1 MKKYIVIYNKNSRGR
16 KYSKNDLEK
25 IFSSHDLNS
34 EIFVTNEVKDV
45 DKIIKNYKNPK
56 EYIYCAIGGDGT
68 LNSLINALLMNNITN
83 PEVACIASGSG
94 SDFLRTFAMPTDIN
108 EALLRIK
115 SNQNYSVDV
124 SLIESKSKSKYFINV
139 LNYGFLAETVNLSEK
154 LPNIF
159 KRFRYPISFWLK
171 LITGKE
177 SIFRLNSNSYD
188 FHSNAFNVSI
198 CNGQFFGGG
207 WNISPKSSLQ
217 DGLLNIQI
225 FKVSKI
231 KAMKLFFLAKKGLH
245 LNDSDV
251 ILKKSDKI
259 SLKTNQPIEIDG
271 DFFDFG
277 PAEISVKKHSIQ
289 LKI

>member
-1 MKKYIVIYNKNSRGR
+1 MKTYIVIYNKNSRG
-16 KYSKNDLEK
+16 KNYTQKDLEK
-25 IFSSHDLNS
+25 IFSSHDLKS
-34 EIFVTNEVKDV
+34 KIFVTTDIKDV
-45 DKIIKNYKNPK
+45 DKIILDFKNTK
-56 EYIYCAIGGDGT
+56 EYIYCVIGGDGT
-68 LNSLINALLMNNITN
+68 LNSLRNALLMNNIIN

-94 SDFLRTFAMPTDIN
+94 SDFLRTFAMPSDIHQ
-108 EALLRIK
+108 AILRIK
-115 SNQNYSVDV
+115 NNQNYSIDT
-124 SLIESKSKSKYFINV
+124 SLIESKSNSRYFINV

-171 LITGKE
+171 LITGKQSLFSLKTNNYQFE
-177 SIFRLNSNSYD
+177 
-188 FHSNAFNVSI
+188 SNAFNVSI

-225 FKVSKI
+225 FKVTKI

-245 LNDSDV
+245 LTDQDV
-251 ILKKSDKI
+251 IVKKSDKI
-259 SLKTNQPIEIDG
+259 LLKTKQPIEIDG
-271 DFFDFG
+271 DFFDYG

>member
-1 MKKYIVIYNKNSRGR
+1 MKKYIVIYNKNSRGK
-16 KYSKNDLEK
+16 KYSKNELED
-25 IFSSHDLNS
+25 IFSLHDLNS
-34 EIFVTNEVKDV
+34 EIFITSEVNDV
-45 DKIIKNYKNPK
+45 DTIIKNYTNPK

-68 LNSLINALLMNNITN
+68 LNSLINSLLINNINN

-94 SDFLRTFAMPTDIN
+94 SDFLRTFAMPSDIHQ
-108 EALLRIK
+108 AILRIK
-115 SNQNYSVDV
+115 NNQNYSVDT
-124 SLIESKSKSKYFINV
+124 SLIKSNSNSRYFINV

-171 LITGKE
+171 LITGKQ
-177 SIFRLNSNSYD
+177 SFFKLKTNNYNFYSD
-188 FHSNAFNVSI
+188 AFNVSI

-245 LNDSDV
+245 LNDPDV

-259 SLKTNQPIEIDG
+259 LLESNQPIEIDG
-271 DFFDFG
+271 DFFDYG
-277 PAEISVKKHSIQ
+277 PAEISVKKRSIL

>member
-1 MKKYIVIYNKNSRGR
+1 MKTYIVIYNKNSRGK
-16 KYSKNDLEK
+16 KYSKKDLDI
-25 IFSSHDLNS
+25 IFSAHELNS
-34 EIFVTNEVKDV
+34 KIFVTNEIEDV
-45 DKIIKNYKNPK
+45 GKIIQKFKDPNK
-56 EYIYCAIGGDGT
+56 YIYCAIGGDGT
-68 LNSLINALLMNNITN
+68 LNSLINALLKNNIDN

-108 EALLRIK
+108 QAIIRIK
-115 SNQNYSVDV
+115 NNQNYDVDT
-124 SLIESKSKSKYFINV
+124 SLIESKSNSRYFINV

-154 LPNIF
+154 LPNIV

-171 LITGKE
+171 LLSGKE
-177 SIFRLNSNSYD
+177 TLFKLSTNSYEFD
-188 FHSNAFNVSI
+188 SNAFNVSI

-225 FKVSKI
+225 FKVTKI

-245 LNDSDV
+245 LTDPDV
-251 ILKKSDKI
+251 IVKKSDKI
-259 SLKTNQPIEIDG
+259 MLKSEQPIEIDG
-271 DFFDFG
+271 DFFDYG

>member
-1 MKKYIVIYNKNSRGR
+1 
-16 KYSKNDLEK
+16 
-25 IFSSHDLNS
+25 
-34 EIFVTNEVKDV
+34 
-45 DKIIKNYKNPK
+45 
-56 EYIYCAIGGDGT
+56 
-68 LNSLINALLMNNITN
+68 MNNIKN

-94 SDFLRTFAMPTDIN
+94 SDFLRTFAMPSDIN
-108 EALLRIK
+108 QALLRIK

-124 SLIESKSKSKYFINV
+124 SLIESKSNSKYFINV

-177 SIFRLNSNSYD
+177 SLIRLNTNTYD
-188 FHSNAFNVSI
+188 FDSNAFNVSI

-225 FKVSKI
+225 FKVTKI
-231 KAMKLFFLAKKGLH
+231 KAEVVFLAKKGLH
-245 LNDSDV
+245 LNDPDV
-251 ILKKSDKI
+251 IIKKSDKI

-271 DFFDFG
+271 DFLILGQQRFL
-277 PAEISVKKHSIQ
+277 
-289 LKI
+289 LKNTQYS

>member
-1 MKKYIVIYNKNSRGR
+1 
-16 KYSKNDLEK
+16 
-25 IFSSHDLNS
+25 
-34 EIFVTNEVKDV
+34 
-45 DKIIKNYKNPK
+45 
-56 EYIYCAIGGDGT
+56 
-68 LNSLINALLMNNITN
+68 MNNINN

-94 SDFLRTFAMPTDIN
+94 SDFLRTFAMPSDIN
-108 EALLRIK
+108 QALLRIK

-124 SLIESKSKSKYFINV
+124 SLIESKSNSRYFINV

-171 LITGKE
+171 LLTGKE
-177 SIFRLNSNSYD
+177 TFFNLKTNSYEFD
-188 FHSNAFNVSI
+188 AKAFNVSI

-245 LNDSDV
+245 LNDPDV
-251 ILKKSDKI
+251 ITKKSDKI
-259 SLKTNQPIEIDG
+259 SLNTTQPIEIDG
-271 DFFDFG
+271 DFFDYG
-277 PAEISVKKHSIQ
+277 PAEIFVKKHSIQ

>member
-1 MKKYIVIYNKNSRGR
+1 MKTYIVIYNKNSRG
-16 KYSKNDLEK
+16 KNYTQKDLEK
-25 IFSSHDLNS
+25 IFSSHDLKS
-34 EIFVTNEVKDV
+34 KIFVTTDIKDV
-45 DKIIKNYKNPK
+45 DKIILDFKNSK

-68 LNSLINALLMNNITN
+68 LNSLINALLMNNIIN

-94 SDFLRTFAMPTDIN
+94 SDFLRTFAMPSDIHQ
-108 EALLRIK
+108 AILRIK
-115 SNQNYSVDV
+115 NNQNYSIDT
-124 SLIESKSKSKYFINV
+124 SLIESKSNSRYFINV

-171 LITGKE
+171 LITGKQSLFSLKTNNYQFE
-177 SIFRLNSNSYD
+177 
-188 FHSNAFNVSI
+188 SNAFNVSI

-225 FKVSKI
+225 FKVTKI

-245 LNDSDV
+245 LTDQDV
-251 ILKKSDKI
+251 IVKKSDKI
-259 SLKTNQPIEIDG
+259 LLKTKQPIEIDG
-271 DFFDFG
+271 DFFDYG